1 MRPHDETM
9 EYIRRAQAGDK
20 AALDA
25 LVSDN
30 IALVKSIA
38 ARFGGR
44 GVEWDDLF
52 QLGCMGLVKAI
63 RGFDL
68 SYEVR
73 FSTYAVPMIMGEIR
87 RFLARRWSS
96 EGVARTTRKG
106 AGRVFKAR
114 EELEREHGREPAD
127 ERNWPGAQGWTWP
140 TRWRQWPQFAVCA
153 RSASRWARTA

>member
-73 FSTYAVPMIMGEIR
+73 FSTYAVPMLSLIHI
-87 RFLARRWSS
+87 S
-96 EGVARTTRKG
+96 E
-106 AGRVFKAR
+106 
-114 EELEREHGREPAD
+114 
-127 ERNWPGAQGWTWP
+127 P
-140 TRWRQWPQFAVCA
+140 TRHKWTSRMPS
-153 RSASRWARTA
+153 SA

>member
-44 GVEWDDLF
+44 GV
-52 QLGCMGLVKAI
+52 
-63 RGFDL
+63 
-68 SYEVR
+68 
-73 FSTYAVPMIMGEIR
+73 
-87 RFLARRWSS
+87 
-96 EGVARTTRKG
+96 
-106 AGRVFKAR
+106 
-114 EELEREHGREPAD
+114 
-127 ERNWPGAQGWTWP
+127 
-140 TRWRQWPQFAVCA
+140 
-153 RSASRWARTA
+153 